1 MALSRP
7 HFLREKSTN
16 GDDLYIGKNENDGR
30 KSTIVSSLYFIL
42 LQQYF
47 PAKEGGLNIPGKVLT
62 DLFLNCF
69 WRCFQIR
76 V

>member
-7 HFLREKSTN
+7 RFLREKSTN
-16 GDDLYIGKNENDGR
+16 GDDLYIGEKKENDGR

-47 PAKEGGLNIPGKVLT
+47 PAK
-62 DLFLNCF
+62 
-69 WRCFQIR
+69 R
-76 V
+76 VVETSQEKSPD